1 MRDYDGKTAAERIA
15 ERRERL
21 IDAGVELFGERG
33 YAATSIRSVLQQSGL
48 RDRYFGESF
57 ADLDSLLAAVYSRL
71 IDEETR
77 RLRRRDRQD
86 QRRIGGRPRD
96 DRHDHAFIR
105 EKSR

>member
-33 YAATSIRSVLQQSGL
+33 YAATSIRSVLSQSGL

-57 ADLDSLLAAVYSRL
+57 ADLDSLLAAVYAP
-71 IDEETR
+71 TR
-77 RLRRRDRQD
+77 RFPAAPPRSTKRAADRRAPAR
-86 QRRIGGRPRD
+86 
-96 DRHDHAFIR
+96 
-105 EKSR
+105 